1 MKRPQIINFFKK
13 GTTLSYVH
21 EVYKM
26 NPELWAYIQ
35 ALDAAYDDIESQ
47 LKEREKDH
55 TKDKARLLVEKAKVE
70 NCRKQ
75 RDELQSKLKERDQ
88 ICEKIIS
95 TMDHKDFW
103 DNIQKLEDLM
113 EQYEKTN

>member
-13 GTTLSYVH
+13 GTTLAYVH

-35 ALDAAYDDIESQ
+35 AVDAACDDMESQ
-47 LKEREKDH
+47 LEE
-55 TKDKARLLVEKAKVE
+55 
-70 NCRKQ
+70 
-75 RDELQSKLKERDQ
+75 RDE

-113 EQYEKTN
+113 KRKPN